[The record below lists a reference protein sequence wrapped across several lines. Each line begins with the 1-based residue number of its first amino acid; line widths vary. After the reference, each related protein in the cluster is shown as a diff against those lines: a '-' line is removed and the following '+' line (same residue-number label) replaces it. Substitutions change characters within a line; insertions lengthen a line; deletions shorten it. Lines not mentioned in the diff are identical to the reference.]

1 MDAKVY
7 DAMRPIADSRQS
19 KRAKWKYPTPS
30 VSDLPPTLNRSW
42 HLAWRLH
49 PKPDNSCMLHLLT
62 HPSIDARRYFK
73 QSEIALYRQAPE
85 IAATPQIAQ
94 QQQIQQQV
102 LLQQQQQQQALPP
115 GSATAGPGR
124 EATSTYQ
131 QNNQPVSAPA
141 A

>member
-1 MDAKVY
+1 ME
-7 DAMRPIADSRQS
+7 MSL
-19 KRAKWKYPTPS
+19 PTGLGYLINTFAP
-30 VSDLPPTLNRSW
+30 
-42 HLAWRLH
+42 
-49 PKPDNSCMLHLLT
+49 
-62 HPSIDARRYFK
+62 DARRYFK

-102 LLQQQQQQQALPP
+102 LLQQHQQALPP

-124 EATSTYQ
+124 EVASTHQ
-131 QNNQPVSAPA
+131 QNNQPISAPA